1 MACQFQFTNNL
12 GIVDD
17 LEDEHF
23 DEVLKKMAAKVNGTG
38 TGNNMFDSDNESE
51 NYHNESESDYDHESE
66 YNSEHE
72 NENSEGASE
81 DILFKKKHASF
92 KGDRQSHR
100 VRPQKKLKC
109 EYFLHSV
116 QQ

>member
-1 MACQFQFTNNL
+1 
-12 GIVDD
+12 
-17 LEDEHF
+17 
-23 DEVLKKMAAKVNGTG
+23 MAAKVNG
-38 TGNNMFDSDNESE
+38 TGNNMFDSDNDSE
-51 NYHNESESDYDHESE
+51 NYRNESESNYDHESE

-72 NENSEGASE
+72 NENSEGASK

-109 EYFLHSV
+109 ECFLHSV
-116 QQ
+116 QE